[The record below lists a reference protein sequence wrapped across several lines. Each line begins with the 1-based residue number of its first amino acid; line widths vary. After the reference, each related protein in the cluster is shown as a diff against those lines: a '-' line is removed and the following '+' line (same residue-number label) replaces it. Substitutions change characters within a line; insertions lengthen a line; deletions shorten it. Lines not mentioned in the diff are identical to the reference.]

1 MNGDYGEPATP
12 DQIEQALE
20 ELSDAD
26 WMRLRKLATRHLWG
40 TRLAS
45 PDDLIGETVDRLLR
59 GKRHWPIG
67 LPFIPWMDGA
77 MKSVA
82 DGFRNLDRAKL
93 EVLAAELTGD
103 DEEFA
108 GREPMDMLAV
118 DCETPL
124 DTMLTVEAQKE
135 ADAARAKLEDHFR
148 GDEEVGWI
156 LMGID
161 EGLRGEEIQEIG
173 EMGKTQYETAR
184 KRLRRGI
191 ERLFSE
197 RRKS

>member
-1 MNGDYGEPATP
+1 MSGDYGEPATP
-12 DQIEQALE
+12 DQIEQAVE
-20 ELSDAD
+20 GLSDAD
-26 WMRLRKLATRHLWG
+26 WIRLRKLATWHLWG

-45 PDDLIGETVDRLLR
+45 PDDLIGETIDRLLR
-59 GKRHWPIG
+59 GKRHWPFG

-82 DGFRNLDRAKL
+82 DGLRNLDSVKL

-103 DEEFA
+103 DDES
-108 GREPMDMLAV
+108 GRDPMDILAV
-118 DCETPL
+118 DCVTPL
-124 DTMLTVEAQKE
+124 DTMLCAEAEKE
-135 ADAARAKLEDHFR
+135 TATARAKLDDYFR
-148 GDEEVGWI
+148 GDEGVGWI

-173 EMGKTQYETAR
+173 GMNKKQYETAR

-191 ERLFSE
+191 ERLFSA